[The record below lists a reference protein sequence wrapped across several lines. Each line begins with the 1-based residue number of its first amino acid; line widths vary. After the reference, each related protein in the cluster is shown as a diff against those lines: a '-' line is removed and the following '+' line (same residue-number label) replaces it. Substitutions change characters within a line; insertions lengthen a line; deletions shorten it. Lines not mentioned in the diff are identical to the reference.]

1 MVSALFGGERRHHAH
16 GSITGT
22 SSTMELFAKLATWW
36 QTTSAFDKTWLAIG
50 LTGQLM
56 FSARW
61 ILQWLASEKVR
72 KSVVPTT
79 FWYFSLVG
87 GLMVL
92 SYGIHKADPVIIL
105 GQFGIFIYARNIYL
119 LLRGDQ
125 PDTPPA
131 IETADS
137 KS

>member
-1 MVSALFGGERRHHAH
+1 
-16 GSITGT
+16 
-22 SSTMELFAKLATWW
+22 MELMTKLATWW
-36 QTTSAFDKTWLAIG
+36 QTTPALDKTWLAVG

-61 ILQWLASEKVR
+61 IIQWLASEKVR
-72 KSVVPTT
+72 KSVVPST

-92 SYGIHKADPVIIL
+92 SYGLWKMDPVIIL
-105 GQFGIFIYARNIYL
+105 GQFGVLIYARNIYL
-119 LLRGDQ
+119 LLRGAT

-131 IETADS
+131 IDANAEGRG
-137 KS
+137 